1 MDKKSMVADLAA
13 LVTAESPSSDLG
25 AVDACAD
32 VVAEIGER
40 HLGSTPERIRIDGR
54 QHLRWSFGAEPKA
67 VSRSELASALSSG
80 ALDAA
85 ASRVDAAF
93 GAAAGARF
101 GTRPTRAVSPPAAK
115 PREGTGGR
123 PGTLC
128 SPHLSKPPQT

>member
-54 QHLRWSFGAEPKA
+54 QHLRWSFGAEPK
-67 VSRSELASALSSG
+67 VMLLG
-80 ALDAA
+80 HFDTVWPL
-85 ASRVDAAF
+85 
-93 GAAAGARF
+93 
-101 GTRPTRAVSPPAAK
+101 
-115 PREGTGGR
+115 
-123 PGTLC
+123 GTLAELPW
-128 SPHLSKPPQT
+128 SVTDNIATGPGVFDMKAGIVQLFHADRKSVV